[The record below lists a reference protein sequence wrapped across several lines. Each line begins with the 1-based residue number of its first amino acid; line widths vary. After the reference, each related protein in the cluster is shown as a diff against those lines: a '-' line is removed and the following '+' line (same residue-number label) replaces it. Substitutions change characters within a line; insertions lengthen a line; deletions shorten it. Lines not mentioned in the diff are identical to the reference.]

1 MADRPDNDKVHVDRK
16 GTTFLVPL
24 GISIVLIA
32 LVVGWISMSGRI
44 DLGSIMSR
52 PNAPSVQR

>member
-1 MADRPDNDKVHVDRK
+1 MAEHPSKDKVHVGRK

-24 GISIVLIA
+24 GISVALIA
-32 LVVGWISMSGRI
+32 LVVGWVSMSGRI

>member
-1 MADRPDNDKVHVDRK
+1 MADHPSNDKVHVDRK

>member
-1 MADRPDNDKVHVDRK
+1 MADHPSKDKFHVDRR

-24 GISIVLIA
+24 GISVVLIA
-32 LVVGWISMSGRI
+32 LVVGWVSMSGRV

>member
-1 MADRPDNDKVHVDRK
+1 MADGPSRDNVHVDRK

-24 GISIVLIA
+24 GISVVLIA
-32 LVVGWISMSGRI
+32 LVIGWISMSGRI

>member
-1 MADRPDNDKVHVDRK
+1 MSDRPRKDNVHVDRK

-32 LVVGWISMSGRI
+32 LLVGWISMAGRI
-44 DLGSIMSR
+44 DLGTIMSR
-52 PNAPSVQR
+52 PNAPTVQR